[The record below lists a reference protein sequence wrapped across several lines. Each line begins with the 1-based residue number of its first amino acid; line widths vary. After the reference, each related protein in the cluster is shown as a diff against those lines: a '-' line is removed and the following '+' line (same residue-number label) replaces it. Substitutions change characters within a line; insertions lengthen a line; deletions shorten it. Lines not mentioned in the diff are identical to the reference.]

1 MNAFVAGRVAPIS
14 ILPRKKNLGVFLLLY
29 LVTGLAAYSAD
40 LRSVD
45 DQVKSMAQRY
55 TQIEAQLDR
64 SVHYL
69 KKEGAGSEAT
79 IEQAWLN
86 GAGDLIKVATEH
98 SDGSGRELTEYFA
111 RDFDN
116 PDNGMFVLTRKESPL
131 PDGGVQVDESR
142 KYFGST
148 KTNNGVLIRES
159 RKNARFKAGESL
171 DTVHIPNV
179 VVDLAKQPKDNRS
192 EEEQSKAQQEL
203 FSKPQE
209 IAAKL
214 QKIGPPDADPFAN
227 GKGDSDKFRV
237 IQGTASPDGRYAIAL
252 GFARKEIDWD
262 DFVEKEVDTE
272 RPTYYAEN
280 EEDSRNYVVDLVSQ
294 RILGETHCDYFGTR
308 RRYNHRECSVSW
320 SPDSNTFVQLWSDKW
335 SYTTCR
341 AGHIAPGPKLAAV
354 VDLGKEVDK
363 KTFTFLKQRQD
374 PDSGETLSMNVDQ
387 VSNDGVIQVSVDSLE
402 ASGENKGGTRFS
414 LSERLRLR
422 ETSSGPRMETLN
434 IRRLRV
440 EE

>member
-1 MNAFVAGRVAPIS
+1 M
-14 ILPRKKNLGVFLLLY
+14 KKNFCVFLLF
-29 LVTGLAAYSAD
+29 GLGMMGPTAYPAD
-40 LRSVD
+40 MRSVD
-45 DQVKSMAQRY
+45 DQVKNLAQCY

-69 KKEGAGSEAT
+69 KKEGTPETT
-79 IEQAWLN
+79 IEQAWFN
-86 GAGDLIKVATEH
+86 GAGDLIKFATEH
-98 SDGSGRELTEYFA
+98 SDASGREVTEYFA
-111 RDFDN
+111 HDFDN
-116 PDNGMFVLTRKESPL
+116 AYNGMFLLTRKESPL
-131 PDGGVQVDESR
+131 LDGGVRVDESR
-142 KYFGST
+142 KYFGSN
-148 KTNNGVLIRES
+148 KTDNGELIRES
-159 RKNARFKAGESL
+159 RKSALFKVGESL
-171 DTVHIPNV
+171 DTVHVPNV

-209 IAAKL
+209 IAAALRKT
-214 QKIGPPDADPFAN
+214 GPPDVDPFAN
-227 GKGDSDKFRV
+227 DKGDSKKFRV

-252 GFARKEIDWD
+252 GLARAEINWD
-262 DFVEKEVDTE
+262 DFVEKEADTE
-272 RPTYYAEN
+272 RSTYYTEN
-280 EEDSRNYVVDLVSQ
+280 EEDTRNYVVDLVSQ
-294 RILGETHCDYFGTR
+294 RILGETGCNYFGTR

-320 SPDSNTFVQLWSDKW
+320 SPDSATFVQLWSDKW
-335 SYTTCR
+335 NYTACN

-363 KTFTFLKQRQD
+363 KTFTFLKKRQD
-374 PDSGETLSMNVDQ
+374 PDSGESLSMSVDQ
-387 VSNDGVIQVSVDSLE
+387 VGNDGVIQINVYSEE

-422 ETSSGPRMETLN
+422 ETSSGPRVETVN